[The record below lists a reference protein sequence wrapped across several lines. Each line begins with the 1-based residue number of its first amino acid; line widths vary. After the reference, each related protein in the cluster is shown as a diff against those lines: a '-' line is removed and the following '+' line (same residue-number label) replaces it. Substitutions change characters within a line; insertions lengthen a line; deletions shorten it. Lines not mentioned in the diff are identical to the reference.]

1 MARLLGLIGI
11 LVFLAG
17 LDLLWQSRREVA
29 FWFTSDMKMFR
40 SKLRPPGSRRRPL
53 EPQVE
58 PVKHRRRLPMVLGMG
73 LALAGPVMIA
83 VSLTLL
89 LFAGE

>member
-40 SKLRPPGSRRRPL
+40 SKLRAPGSRRRPL

>member
-1 MARLLGLIGI
+1 MARLLGLVGI

-40 SKLRPPGSRRRPL
+40 SKLRAPGSRVRPL
-53 EPQVE
+53 EPKVE
-58 PVKHRRRLPMVLGMG
+58 PIKHRRRLPMVLGMG

>member
-1 MARLLGLIGI
+1 MARLLGLVGI

-29 FWFTSDMKMFR
+29 FWFTSDMRMFR
-40 SKLRPPGSRRRPL
+40 SKLRGLRSRVQPL
-53 EPQVE
+53 EPDVE

-89 LFAGE
+89 FFPGE

>member
-1 MARLLGLIGI
+1 MAHLLGLIGI

-40 SKLRPPGSRRRPL
+40 SKLRAPGSRVRPL
-53 EPQVE
+53 EPKVE
-58 PVKHRRRLPMVLGMG
+58 PIKHQRRLPMVLGIG

>member
-1 MARLLGLIGI
+1 MARLLGLVGI

-40 SKLRPPGSRRRPL
+40 SKLRGLGSRVQQL
-53 EPQVE
+53 EPNIE

-89 LFAGE
+89 LFPGE

>member
-1 MARLLGLIGI
+1 MARLLGLVGF

-29 FWFTSDMKMFR
+29 FWFASYMRMFR
-40 SKLRPPGSRRRPL
+40 SQMRAPGTRSRPFAPEA
-53 EPQVE
+53 EPI
-58 PVKHRRRLPMVLGMG
+58 KHRRTLPMVLGMG
-73 LALAGPVMIA
+73 LAFVGPVLMA

-89 LFAGE
+89 LFPGE

>member
-1 MARLLGLIGI
+1 MARLLGLVGI

-40 SKLRPPGSRRRPL
+40 SKLRAPGSRVRPL
-53 EPQVE
+53 EPKVE
-58 PVKHRRRLPMVLGMG
+58 PIKHQRRLPMVLGIG

>member
-1 MARLLGLIGI
+1 MARLLGVVGI

-40 SKLRPPGSRRRPL
+40 SQMRAPGTRVRPF
-53 EPQVE
+53 EPESE
-58 PVKHRRRLPMVLGMG
+58 PIKHRRTLPMVLGIG
-73 LALAGPVMIA
+73 LARCRPGADRSQPHA
-83 VSLTLL
+83 AFVS
-89 LFAGE
+89 GD

>member
-1 MARLLGLIGI
+1 MARLLGLVGI

-29 FWFTSDMKMFR
+29 FWFASYVKMFR
-40 SKLRPPGSRRRPL
+40 SQLRAPGSRVRPF
-53 EPQVE
+53 EPEVE
-58 PVKHRRRLPMVLGMG
+58 PIKHRRTLPMVLGMG
-73 LALAGPVMIA
+73 LALVGPLLIA

-89 LFAGE
+89 LFPSE

>member
-40 SKLRPPGSRRRPL
+40 SKLRVPGLRRRPL

-58 PVKHRRRLPMVLGMG
+58 PIKHQRRLPMVLGMG

>member
-1 MARLLGLIGI
+1 MARLLGVVGF

-29 FWFTSDMKMFR
+29 FWFASYMRMFR
-40 SKLRPPGSRRRPL
+40 SQMRQPGMQSRPF
-53 EPQVE
+53 EPEVE
-58 PVKHRRRLPMVLGMG
+58 PIKHRRTLPMVLGMG
-73 LALAGPVMIA
+73 LAFVGPLLMA

-89 LFAGE
+89 LFPNG